1 MFVKEL
7 PVMNLIITCTRSRSL
22 KEPLS
27 KFILEI
33 GLEDKY
39 KGI

>member
-1 MFVKEL
+1 
-7 PVMNLIITCTRSRSL
+7 MNLIIPCIRNRSL
-22 KEPLS
+22 KQPLS
-27 KFILEI
+27 KFISEI